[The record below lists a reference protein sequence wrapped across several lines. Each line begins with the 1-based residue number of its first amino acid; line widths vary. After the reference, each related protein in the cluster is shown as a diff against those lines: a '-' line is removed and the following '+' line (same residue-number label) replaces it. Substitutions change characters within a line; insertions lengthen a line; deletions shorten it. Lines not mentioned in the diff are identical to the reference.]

1 MKKIVLSFIV
11 FNALFSNNNI
21 WKAHSAHTLKQ
32 GRVEIGLFQPLRYG
46 YNQFTEFSV
55 HPGWFFLI
63 PNFEIKE
70 SRIDFYKFKTA
81 SSYKVIYPTPLLN
94 ILAKEGIGGVIA
106 PQHEMPSMF
115 IFSGSLTGSRDLGGV
130 EISLNAGLDLGLVFG
145 ELNPTSTLDLPLVYH
160 RLGVLYNGWGIH
172 SGVDFQKDV
181 KENFDIL
188 LDFDILALP
197 GYKGVFSFENKML
210 LSWNKSEKFK
220 LMAGY
225 KFVAGEY
232 PYGSDAR
239 ILPYIPVLETWV
251 PIIELQWARNLK

>member
-1 MKKIVLSFIV
+1 MKKIVLLFTLY
-11 FNALFSNNNI
+11 NAMFSNNKI
-21 WKAHSAHTLKQ
+21 WNSHSAHTLEQ

-81 SSYKVIYPTPLLN
+81 TSYKVIYPTPLLN
-94 ILAKEGIGGVIA
+94 MLAKEGIGGIIA
-106 PQHEMPSMF
+106 PQHKMPSMF
-115 IFSGSLTGSRDLGGV
+115 TFSGTLIGSREFGGV

-145 ELNPTSTLDLPLVYH
+145 ELNPNSTIDLPLVYH

-181 KENFDIL
+181 KGNFDIF

-197 GYKGVFSFENKML
+197 GYEGVFSFENKIL
-210 LSWNKSEKFK
+210 ISWYKSEKLK
-220 LMAGY
+220 LMTGY

-251 PIIELQWARNLK
+251 PIIELQWARNIR

>member
-1 MKKIVLSFIV
+1 MKKIVLFFVVLNS
-11 FNALFSNNNI
+11 AFSNNKV
-21 WKAHSAHTLKQ
+21 WKSHSAHILEQ

-70 SRIDFYKFKTA
+70 SRIDLYKFKTA
-81 SSYKVIYPTPLLN
+81 SSYKITYPTPLLN

-115 IFSGSLTGSRDLGGV
+115 IFSGSLIGSRDIGGF

-145 ELNPTSTLDLPLVYH
+145 DLNPTSTIDLPLVYH
-160 RLGVLYNGWGIH
+160 RLGVLYNGWGVH
-172 SGVDFQKDV
+172 SGVGFQRAIKD
-181 KENFDIL
+181 NFDIL
-188 LDFDILALP
+188 FDFDILALP
-197 GYKGVFSFENKML
+197 GYEGAFSFENKVL

-220 LMAGY
+220 VMTGY
-225 KFVAGEY
+225 KLVAGEY

-251 PIIELQWARNLK
+251 PIIELQWAKNFR